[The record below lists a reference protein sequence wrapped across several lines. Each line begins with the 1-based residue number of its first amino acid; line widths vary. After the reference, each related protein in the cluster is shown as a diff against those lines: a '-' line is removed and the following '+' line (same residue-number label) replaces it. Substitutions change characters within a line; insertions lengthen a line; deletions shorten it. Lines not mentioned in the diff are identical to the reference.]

1 MPPKM
6 IIRVEVGP
14 LAATHRPYIR
24 FTSIAKLLRRRRAVR
39 SSFHRV
45 RPRQPDLLD
54 VKAGLHLAQDDVVD
68 ALAVAQLEECLTTAS
83 DERQPQTRVLPVV
96 LDHGIFVCAG
106 GQEAALLLGLHPH
119 SCDDPLTDAE

>member
-1 MPPKM
+1 M
-6 IIRVEVGP
+6 
-14 LAATHRPYIR
+14 
-24 FTSIAKLLRRRRAVR
+24 TSVAEIMHPARAVR

-68 ALAVAQLEECLTTAS
+68 ALLVAQLEECFTTAS

-106 GQEAALLLGLHPH
+106 GLEAALLLGLHPH
-119 SCDDPLTDAE
+119 SCDDPLADA